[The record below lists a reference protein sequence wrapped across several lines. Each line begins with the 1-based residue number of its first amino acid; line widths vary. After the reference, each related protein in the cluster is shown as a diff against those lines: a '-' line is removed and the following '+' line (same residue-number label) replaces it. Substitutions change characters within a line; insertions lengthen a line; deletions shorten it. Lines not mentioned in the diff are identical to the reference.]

1 MNGND
6 IEFLMFAMNSVNSPN
21 REEVKAFRE
30 NPAHVGRLA
39 KLVGTHGDEL
49 FRVIAQLK
57 GIVK

>member
-30 NPAHVGRLA
+30 NREHLSRLVELT
-39 KLVGTHGDEL
+39 KTHGDEL
-49 FRVIAQLK
+49 FRVIDQLK